1 MIGEPVIVAGGGTDA
16 GRVRV
21 SNQDSHLMAGCVFAV
36 ADGMGGHAA
45 GEVASALVVARL
57 AGLAERPTLRPDDV
71 RTVLADAN
79 QAIIDSAARNP
90 AQSDMGTTVT
100 GLCLVQVAGSTHWL
114 VFNIGD
120 SRVYRFADGTLTQL
134 TEDHSHVAELVAAGE
149 ITPREALDHPLA
161 HFVTRALGTQDFVD
175 PDIRV
180 FPPTPGERFLICSDG
195 LTRELADDLIAHV
208 LADEPVPQ
216 AAADRLVGLAL
227 AAGGRDNV
235 TVLVVDHVASPSEP
249 VGTTTPRARAGG

>member
-1 MIGEPVIVAGGGTDA
+1 MVQ
-16 GRVRV
+16 R
-21 SNQDSHLMAGCVFAV
+21 LFAV

-45 GEVASALVVARL
+45 GEVASALAVTH
-57 AGLAERPTLRPDDV
+57 LAEIADRPSLRPDDV

-90 AQSDMGTTVT
+90 EQSDMGTTMT

-120 SRVYRFADGTLTQL
+120 SRVYRFARGTLTQL

-149 ITPREALDHPLA
+149 ITLQEALDHPLS
-161 HFVTRALGTQDFVD
+161 HVVTRALGTPDFVD

-180 FPPTPGERFLICSDG
+180 FPPVPGERFLVCSDG
-195 LTRELADDLIAHV
+195 LTREVPDDVIAHV
-208 LADEPVPQ
+208 LADEPAPQ
-216 AAADRLVGLAL
+216 AAADRLIGMAL

-235 TVLVVDHVASPSEP
+235 TVLVVDHVASTSEP
-249 VGTTTPRARAGG
+249 VGTTTPRARAGGR